1 MLLKTLAFDVSAN
14 NTGWSYIDLSK
25 KKLGYVISKFEYG
38 NIQPSMTMDACQKL
52 YFFGNRIKEVI
63 EKFDPDEIAF
73 EEPIQV
79 MGHGFSTARILAR
92 FNGVGIYFA
101 YQLKNK
107 EAFLYEPSKWK
118 KSLGLNSH
126 CHKTEVQL
134 EIVKRMKL
142 LSEDKYSKYH
152 KMIQEEYV
160 KIDIKDEIKNLQLQ
174 HKQNE
179 IDFKKQFSS
188 HFSKTE
194 LKEKIL
200 SLKLNNTIAL
210 TALKNSLKK
219 EKKKRVVEFN
229 KALVK
234 IGTSIYTE
242 AGMNFDVTDSFGI
255 NFCMLQQ
262 LGIK

>member
-1 MLLKTLAFDVSAN
+1 MKTLAFDVSAN
-14 NTGWSYIDLSK
+14 NTGWSYLEFQK
-25 KKLGYVISKFEYG
+25 KKIGYAILKFEYG
-38 NIQPSMTMDACQKL
+38 NIQPSMTMKACQKL
-52 YFFGNRIKEVI
+52 YFFGNRIKEVV

-107 EAFLYEPSKWK
+107 EVFLYEPSKWK

-134 EIVKRMKL
+134 EITKRMKL
-142 LSEDKYSKYH
+142 LSEEKYLKYYE
-152 KMIQEEYV
+152 MIQKEYV
-160 KIDIKDEIKNLQLQ
+160 KIDVKDEIKNLQLK
-174 HKQNE
+174 HKQSE
-179 IDFKKQFSS
+179 VDFKNSS
-188 HFSKTE
+188 QLSKTE
-194 LKEKIL
+194 IREKIIDLKVKNTFELKE
-200 SLKLNNTIAL
+200 LKKNLN
-210 TALKNSLKK
+210 K
-219 EKKKRVVEFN
+219 EKKKRVAVFSRE
-229 KALVK
+229 LVK

-242 AGMNFDVTDSFGI
+242 SGMNFDASDSFGI
-255 NFCMLQQ
+255 NFCMLTE